1 MTSSSQRDVVTESNR
16 TLYHVVLA
24 HQELNGGGGG
34 GRGDA
39 GLTTGQK
46 WLHLQE
52 RKVKPGRENWQVYT
66 SLEVNPPFTTSL
78 CTALLTVPGQQNQGM
93 S

>member
-1 MTSSSQRDVVTESNR
+1 MTSSSPRDVVTESNR

-24 HQELNGGGGG
+24 RQELNAGGGGMM
-34 GRGDA
+34 

-52 RKVKPGRENWQVYT
+52 RKVKPGGENWQVYT
-66 SLEVNPPFTTSL
+66 SLEVNPPLSTSL
-78 CTALLTVPGQQNQGM
+78 CTAPLIVPGQQNQGM

>member
-1 MTSSSQRDVVTESNR
+1 MTSSSQRDAVTESNR

-24 HQELNGGGGG
+24 HQELNGGGG
-34 GRGDA
+34 GDA

-66 SLEVNPPFTTSL
+66 SLEVNPPLSTSL
-78 CTALLTVPGQQNQGM
+78 CTASLTVPGQQNQAM